1 MIVRRASYDDIPLI
15 VHHRIEMLRSMG
27 YSESVLNM
35 TKSGVE
41 NYLRNDW
48 DESVKCFLVI
58 IEDEVVGG
66 CAFSVY
72 SRLPSPRAPS
82 VSKVSYIHN
91 VFVEPEF
98 RNRGIATELIKRMLT
113 LCCKEGAFKVELHD
127 TSMSSGIY
135 RKLGFKKVENYCD
148 LWM

>member
-1 MIVRRASYDDIPLI
+1 MIVRRATDADIPLI
-15 VHHRIEMLRSMG
+15 IHHRIEMLQSMG
-27 YSESVLNM
+27 YSESELN
-35 TKSGVE
+35 KVKLGVE

-48 DESVKCFLVI
+48 DDSVKCYLVA

-66 CAFSVY
+66 CAVSIY

-82 VSKVSYIHN
+82 VSKVGYIHN

-98 RNRGIATELIKRMLT
+98 RNKGIATELMKRTLT
-113 LCCKEGAFKVELHD
+113 LCRKEGAFMVTLHD
-127 TSMSSGIY
+127 TNMSSGIY
-135 RKLGFKKVENYCD
+135 IRLGFKKVENYYD